1 MSTLREFVT
10 KALLT
15 KRIGFGDLRRLQ
27 RDILPDG
34 ITTREEAEVLIALD
48 QAIERIDKAWTE
60 ALVSRVIRFVV
71 WASDPPGTVDEEA
84 SAWLLAAL
92 SCGRSKTALAI
103 AREVVREAYDVDDA
117 LLGFGTSSPASRAAP
132 PDRPAASLAC

>member
-60 ALVSRVIRFVV
+60 A
-71 WASDPPGTVDEEA
+71 ASPG
-84 SAWLLAAL
+84 SW
-92 SCGRSKTALAI
+92 CGHRT
-103 AREVVREAYDVDDA
+103 
-117 LLGFGTSSPASRAAP
+117 
-132 PDRPAASLAC
+132 RPARLMRRRVHGSWLP

>member
-34 ITTREEAEVLIALD
+34 ITSREEAEILIALLIPF
-48 QAIERIDKAWTE
+48 QR
-60 ALVSRVIRFVV
+60 SRPIRPRGL
-71 WASDPPGTVDEEA
+71 D
-84 SAWLLAAL
+84 L
-92 SCGRSKTALAI
+92 TAK
-103 AREVVREAYDVDDA
+103 
-117 LLGFGTSSPASRAAP
+117 AP
-132 PDRPAASLAC
+132 PARASGACAIME

>member
-34 ITTREEAEVLIALD
+34 ITTRDEAEVLIALD
-48 QAIERIDKAWTE
+48 RSIERIDKAWPRRWSAVLPGSWSGRWTRRVRWMRRR
-60 ALVSRVIRFVV
+60 ALGC
-71 WASDPPGTVDEEA
+71 WPP
-84 SAWLLAAL
+84 
-92 SCGRSKTALAI
+92 
-103 AREVVREAYDVDDA
+103 
-117 LLGFGTSSPASRAAP
+117 
-132 PDRPAASLAC
+132 

>member
-48 QAIERIDKAWTE
+48 QATERIDKASTE
-60 ALVSRVIRFVV
+60 ALVSRVTRLTHPV
-71 WASDPPGTVDEEA
+71 WSMRRRAPG
-84 SAWLLAAL
+84 WWQ
-92 SCGRSKTALAI
+92 
-103 AREVVREAYDVDDA
+103 
-117 LLGFGTSSPASRAAP
+117 P
-132 PDRPAASLAC
+132 

>member
-15 KRIGFGDLRRLQ
+15 RRIGFGDIRRLQ

-48 QAIERIDKAWTE
+48 QAIERIDKPGPMPWSP
-60 ALVSRVIRFVV
+60 AL
-71 WASDPPGTVDEEA
+71 PGSWCGHRTRRMRRR
-84 SAWLLAAL
+84 AL
-92 SCGRSKTALAI
+92 GCWPRSL
-103 AREVVREAYDVDDA
+103 VDDQ
-117 LLGFGTSSPASRAAP
+117 R
-132 PDRPAASLAC
+132 RPWR